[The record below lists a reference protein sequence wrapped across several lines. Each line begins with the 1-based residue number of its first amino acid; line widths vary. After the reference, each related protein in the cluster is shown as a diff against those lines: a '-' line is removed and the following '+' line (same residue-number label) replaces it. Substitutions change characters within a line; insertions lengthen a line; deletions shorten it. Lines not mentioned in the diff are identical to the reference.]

1 MDSVNALTAIV
12 WTILSVVCV
21 FVIPLIVSARINHG
35 TKHIYDEM
43 LESVKNSHAKI
54 ALQEKNS
61 REIRLKS
68 AIIAELFAE
77 WLSPNSDRKK
87 LRQLTFE
94 AFLWLPLPLANEL
107 SLILAH
113 EDNAMDSR
121 EFIIQVR
128 KLLLGDDDTLESTK
142 ITSFRLTPEELSKS
156 FRS

>member
-1 MDSVNALTAIV
+1 MDSINALTAVIWTLLTIV
-12 WTILSVVCV
+12 VV
-21 FVIPLIVSARINHG
+21 FVIPLIVAARINHG
-35 TKHIYDEM
+35 TKHVYDEM
-43 LESVKNSHAKI
+43 LESIKTSQAKL

-68 AIIAELFAE
+68 AMIAELFAE
-77 WLSPNSDRKK
+77 WVSPNADRKK

-113 EDNAMDSR
+113 GDNAMDSK

-128 KLLLGDDDTLESTK
+128 KLLLGDEDTLEAEK
-142 ITSFRLTPEELSKS
+142 IISFRYTPEELSKS
-156 FRS
+156 YRQ